1 MVVSSFHRGEM
12 KTLVIEKI
20 TLVIWIHSYTGER
33 GSPKS
38 IFNPRCHHHQL
49 KDIDSSPQRRHIAY
63 LNVYRETESLQRSY
77 MFQF

>member
-1 MVVSSFHRGEM
+1 M

-38 IFNPRCHHHQL
+38 IFNQGVHHHQL
-49 KDIDSSPQRRHIAY
+49 KDIDSSPQRHMP
-63 LNVYRETESLQRSY
+63 T
-77 MFQF
+77 